1 MDALTV
7 ADVQAALDQFG
18 LGITIT
24 QYQETTATSQ
34 QAADRIGCELGQ
46 IAKSICFMVKLPD
59 GEKPVLVITSGD
71 QRVDDR
77 KIAALVG
84 VSRKNVRTAKPEE
97 CVAVFGY
104 APGSVPTRSSAF
116 SRFMPQAGRT
126 MLFFRSPLN
135 NLCRS
140 QAVSSVTCG
149 GRKPRPRSTGFCE
162 FRSIMRAGSKGKLQW
177 LNKNTPLTVICAKPP
192 RW

>member
-104 APGSVPTRSSAF
+104 APGSVPPLAHRTILYA
-116 SRFMPQAGRT
+116 RFIDDSFKRFQQIYAAGGAHNAIFPIT
-126 MLFFRSPLN
+126 LEQLV
-135 NLCRS
+135 
-140 QAVSSVTCG
+140 QVTGGVVSDVRREET
-149 GRKPRPRSTGFCE
+149 
-162 FRSIMRAGSKGKLQW
+162 
-177 LNKNTPLTVICAKPP
+177 TP
-192 RW
+192 